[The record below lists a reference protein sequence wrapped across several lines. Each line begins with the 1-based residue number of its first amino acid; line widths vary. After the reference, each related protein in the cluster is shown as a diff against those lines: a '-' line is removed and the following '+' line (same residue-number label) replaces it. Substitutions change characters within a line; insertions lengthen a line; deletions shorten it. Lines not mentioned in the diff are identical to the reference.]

1 MSINNV
7 KEMIERIEEFLI
19 RVKVR
24 AIQVMKT
31 PEIKDLRRILDIEN
45 IELVK
50 YILKMKLSTH

>member
-1 MSINNV
+1 M
-7 KEMIERIEEFLI
+7 
-19 RVKVR
+19 KVR

-50 YILKMKLSTH
+50 YILKMKLSTHYKFICLK

>member
-31 PEIKDLRRILDIEN
+31 PEIMDLR
-45 IELVK
+45 
-50 YILKMKLSTH
+50 Y